1 MKKIFTL
8 LLIGIFCIGC
18 SSDSSDS
25 NSSSLSNTP
34 MAKADYDTKNFGIY
48 KGVFS
53 GSSGTILI
61 NIKND
66 SDAIKAVLVIDGTT
80 YNFTC
85 TEDATLDQA
94 IIGLTFTSGDMSF
107 DVNVSTT
114 GNDIAVVSSTIPDH
128 PGATFNIIKEYSTD
142 LVRCYQGT
150 YSGGDQ
156 GVFNLIVIDQEVYG
170 LSRSN
175 DPESEAFFLSGSFIE
190 NEIEG
195 SFDGGSFTGSMSG
208 NNISGQWQNNFQES
222 GNWTG
227 RRTL

>member
-18 SSDSSDS
+18 SSDSDS
-25 NSSSLSNTP
+25 SSSSSLSSTP
-34 MAKADYDTKNFGIY
+34 MAKAEFDTKNFGIY

-53 GSSGTILI
+53 GSSGTVLI

-66 SDAIKAVLVIDGTT
+66 SDVIKAVLVIDGTT

-85 TEDATLDQA
+85 TEDATLGQA
-94 IIGLTFTSGDMSF
+94 ITGLTFTSGDMSF
-107 DVNVSTT
+107 DVNVSAT
-114 GNDIAVVSSTIPDH
+114 GDDIAVVSSTIPAH

-150 YSGGDQ
+150 YTGSAQ
-156 GVFNLIVIDQEVYG
+156 GTLNLILIDQEIYG

-175 DPESEAFFLSGSFIE
+175 EEGSEAQFLNGSFIE
-190 NEIEG
+190 NQING
-195 SFDGGSFTGSMSG
+195 SFNGGGFSGSMSG
-208 NNISGQWQNNFQES
+208 NNISGQWQNDLQES
-222 GNWTG
+222 GTWTG